1 MQQKRIDM
9 ATEIKLIGWSA
20 KGFRCPDHQ
29 VELINQHGEPYH
41 VTLIQM
47 PNGTGKTT
55 TLELLRLTLSGGAS
69 NQTTQYIRSF
79 AKEEDAVA
87 PGVME
92 VRLLVD
98 KKVVTFVMTFDYLQ
112 GKASYKTTYRSGQNS
127 GFVAPQE
134 IKKFLNPEFIN
145 YFILDGELAEKLLNN
160 QQAAAQDVIDALFQV
175 DSLKKIGN
183 RIEEYWSQVAAGVTT
198 RTAQGYNRQKNLVDE
213 IKNRLHILEQEC
225 TKLDARIQK
234 LSTELAEQKSE
245 HQAAIENN
253 RAQNSELLN
262 AQTRLHELE
271 KEQISKTTSLLDLC
285 ASPQNLSGV
294 FATSILNL
302 KLGLDRVKLPEA
314 AAREF
319 FEELCDE
326 PECICG
332 REINPE
338 IANTIR
344 AKASQYLGS
353 DDVSLLNSLKT
364 AIDEAVGQDP
374 QKHRL
379 ALNDQIE
386 GLTEKVRAVNE
397 ARTLVEE
404 LTQKASEIDPR
415 VKQAQDEIERLTREL
430 KEAELNRAK
439 YDSQE
444 NPAQIDS
451 IYGLDVLRSRLAEAE
466 QYLAEITGTL
476 AIRQKTAIIK
486 SILDDAYNSAT
497 KKISTELV
505 EETNDNLKKW
515 LPNNNLEVESIHG
528 HLRLKG
534 KAKGSVGE
542 NLSVAYGFLSTLFN
556 RTTHSLPFIV
566 DSPAGALDNTVRR
579 SIGET
584 IPQLTSQFVT
594 FIISS
599 ERQKFI
605 DEGIEKATDDIQYI
619 TIFRKRISDY
629 LISAEKYEHT
639 TISDDGVM
647 VDSKEFF
654 EHFDLITD

>member
-1 MQQKRIDM
+1 M
-9 ATEIKLIGWSA
+9 ATELKLIGWSA

-29 VELINQHGEPYH
+29 VELLNDHGKPYH

-55 TLELLRLTLSGGAS
+55 TLDLLRLTLSGGATNYS
-69 NQTTQYIRSF
+69 NQYIRSF
-79 AKEEDAVA
+79 AKEEDTVV

-98 KKVVTFVMTFDYLQ
+98 EKVVTFVMTFDYSQ
-112 GKASYKTTYRSGQNS
+112 GKASYKTTYRSGQQS

-134 IKKFLNPEFIN
+134 IRKFLNPDFIN

-175 DSLKKIGN
+175 DSLKKIGTK
-183 RIEEYWSQVAAGVTT
+183 IEDYWSQVASGVTT
-198 RTAQGYNRQKNLVDE
+198 RTEQGFNRQKNLVDE
-213 IKNRLHILEQEC
+213 IKARLNVLEKESAVLDEKIK
-225 TKLDARIQK
+225 TLSSKLID
-234 LSTELAEQKSE
+234 EKSE

-253 RAQNSELLN
+253 KAQNSELLN
-262 AQTRLHELE
+262 AKTRLHELE
-271 KEQISKTTSLLDLC
+271 KEQISNTSILLDLC
-285 ASPQNLSGV
+285 ASPQNLSGL
-294 FATSILNL
+294 FANSILNL

-332 REINPE
+332 REINPK
-338 IANTIR
+338 IAITIR

-364 AIDEAVGQDP
+364 AIDEAVGDDP
-374 QKHRL
+374 QEHRL
-379 ALNDQIE
+379 ALNDQVDE
-386 GLTEKVRAVNE
+386 LKQKVRAVSE
-397 ARTLVEE
+397 YRTLVEE
-404 LTQKASEIDPR
+404 LTRKASEMDPR
-415 VKQAQDEIERLTREL
+415 LKQAQDEIERLTREL
-430 KEAELNRAK
+430 KEAELNREK

-444 NPAQIDS
+444 TPARIDT
-451 IYGLDVLRSRLAEAE
+451 IYGLEILRNRLAEAE
-466 QYLAEITGTL
+466 HYLAEITDTL

-486 SILDDAYNSAT
+486 SILDDAYTRAT
-497 KKISTELV
+497 KQISTELV
-505 EETNDNLKKW
+505 EETNENLKKW

-534 KAKGSVGE
+534 KDKGSVGE

-584 IPQLTSQFVT
+584 IPQLTGQFVT

-605 DEGIEKATDDIQYI
+605 DEGIEKATNDIQYI

-629 LISAEKYEHT
+629 LASAEKYQHT
-639 TISDDGVM
+639 TMSDDGVM

-654 EHFDLITD
+654 EHFDLISE

>member
-1 MQQKRIDM
+1 
-9 ATEIKLIGWSA
+9 
-20 KGFRCPDHQ
+20 
-29 VELINQHGEPYH
+29 
-41 VTLIQM
+41 
-47 PNGTGKTT
+47 
-55 TLELLRLTLSGGAS
+55 
-69 NQTTQYIRSF
+69 
-79 AKEEDAVA
+79 
-87 PGVME
+87 
-92 VRLLVD
+92 
-98 KKVVTFVMTFDYLQ
+98 
-112 GKASYKTTYRSGQNS
+112 
-127 GFVAPQE
+127 
-134 IKKFLNPEFIN
+134 
-145 YFILDGELAEKLLNN
+145 
-160 QQAAAQDVIDALFQV
+160 
-175 DSLKKIGN
+175 
-183 RIEEYWSQVAAGVTT
+183 VAAGVTT

-213 IKNRLHILEQEC
+213 IKARLHVLEQES
-225 TKLDARIQK
+225 TRLDVKIQK

-253 RAQNSELLN
+253 RTQNSELLN
-262 AQTRLHELE
+262 AQSRLHELE
-271 KEQISKTTSLLDLC
+271 KEQISKTALLLDLC

-294 FATSILNL
+294 FAASILNL

-344 AKASQYLGS
+344 VKASQYLGS

-364 AIDEAVGQDP
+364 SIDEAVGQDP

-379 ALNDQIE
+379 VLNDQVE

-415 VKQAQDEIERLTREL
+415 VKHAQDEIERLTREL

-451 IYGLDVLRSRLAEAE
+451 IYGLDVLRSRLIEAE

-486 SILDDAYNSAT
+486 SILDDAYNNAT

-534 KAKGSVGE
+534 KSKGSVGE

-605 DEGIEKATDDIQYI
+605 DEGIEKATNDIQYI

-629 LISAEKYEHT
+629 LTSAKKYEHT